1 MTYRTAA
8 QRMSQMG
15 IRFGLATEDDVL
27 EGLKY
32 KSGRVMAYPAKRF
45 LVEGDRP
52 KQRYPGMYARV
63 CVQSYLRKIT
73 RCGDGV
79 VDFVSR
85 VCHRVWLPVR
95 QFLLVGYSLVHG
107 MRGAR
112 LVAKV
117 PARFDVIFAFFLSSA
132 VGSRG

>member
-52 KQRYPGMYARV
+52 KQRYPGMHVRV
-63 CVQSYLRKIT
+63 CVYNRIYG
-73 RCGDGV
+73 R
-79 VDFVSR
+79 
-85 VCHRVWLPVR
+85 
-95 QFLLVGYSLVHG
+95 
-107 MRGAR
+107 
-112 LVAKV
+112 
-117 PARFDVIFAFFLSSA
+117 
-132 VGSRG
+132 